1 MNFYMKNGLLA
12 SVGLIGVLF
21 SGIAS
26 AHAGHDVSVSFM
38 SGLLHPFSGLDHLLV
53 IVLVGFWSA
62 FALKRI
68 WLGPCIFVLG
78 MCLGV
83 LTGLIG
89 FSLNFFEFGIAASV
103 IAIGILLLV
112 KNQYSPKAILSLI
125 GAFGMFHGFA
135 HAELFS
141 RASFGFTL
149 VAQDL
154 AGLLLATGVLHLSG
168 ALLVKVLKE
177 KTSIFAKIAGFSSL
191 VYGLL
196 LIGQLTLTIISG
208 ASV

>member
-1 MNFYMKNGLLA
+1 MNVYMKKLSLA
-12 SVGLIGVLF
+12 LVVLMGTLF
-21 SGIAS
+21 SELS
-26 AHAGHDVSVSFM
+26 LAHAGHDVSVSFM
-38 SGLLHPFSGLDHLLV
+38 SGLLHPFGGLDHLLV

-62 FALKRI
+62 FILKRI

-83 LTGLIG
+83 LAGLIG
-89 FSLNFFEFGIAASV
+89 FPLNFFEFGIAASV
-103 IAIGILLLV
+103 IAIGALLLV

-141 RASFGFTL
+141 STSFGFAL

-154 AGLLLATGVLHLSG
+154 AGLLLATGVLHLFG
-168 ALLVKVLKE
+168 ALLVKALKD
-177 KTSIFAKIAGFSSL
+177 KTSIFAKIAGFFSL
-191 VYGLL
+191 IYGILL
-196 LIGQLTLTIISG
+196 MGQLTLAVIG
-208 ASV
+208 ATSV